1 MPTYFPAN
9 HTVTKILTE
18 AKIRLT
24 LNASVVNRLN
34 YLNSLCFGYLP
45 NSVLHIPNALVRVH
59 DDPSEEIEV
68 LKDSKDLND
77 LPYAHLELLSTWY
90 SQSTYKNRDDLW
102 LEINNYVKKEVMSEK
117 RRSMGVEF
125 LNEESEEELVL
136 ALELTDLLL
145 AKLSYTINETTGAAI
160 IAVNFG
166 GLEEDIGYWLI
177 DIVKSV
183 LSNQ

>member
-90 SQSTYKNRDDLW
+90 S
-102 LEINNYVKKEVMSEK
+102 
-117 RRSMGVEF
+117 
-125 LNEESEEELVL
+125 
-136 ALELTDLLL
+136 
-145 AKLSYTINETTGAAI
+145 
-160 IAVNFG
+160 
-166 GLEEDIGYWLI
+166 
-177 DIVKSV
+177 
-183 LSNQ
+183 